1 MNTYKSLKQGQL
13 LYLKCS
19 KERAV
24 TIGKRYTR
32 GFIINEEDDY
42 IEVCIE
48 DDKENHKFYKD
59 TLEEIT
65 MFNQEYFIYLSEK
78 DLLEEFEAID
88 LLEVLHDKFNP
99 KNVDKFKIEVLRYIK
114 LFLDENN

>member
-1 MNTYKSLKQGQL
+1 MDIYKSPKQGQI

-19 KERAV
+19 KERAA
-24 TIGKRYTR
+24 TLGKRYTR

-48 DDKENHKFYKD
+48 NDKENHKFYKD

-65 MFNQEYFIYLSEK
+65 MFHQDYFIYLSEK
-78 DLLEEFEAID
+78 DLLEELEAID
-88 LLEVLHDKFNP
+88 LLETLHDIFNP
-99 KNVDKFKIEVLRYIK
+99 QNIEKFKIEVLRHIK